1 MKILKTIFSGVQPS
15 GQLTLG
21 NYLGAIKNWKDIGD
35 EYNSIFCVVDMHAL
49 TTRQVPAQLRKN
61 TLEVLAQYIACGLN
75 PEKHTLF
82 IQSHVHQHAQLA
94 WVLNCYTM
102 FGEMSRMTQFKDKS
116 AKNADNIN
124 VGLFTYPVLM
134 AADILLYNTDLV
146 PVGSDQK
153 QHIEIA
159 RDIAHRFNSVYSDTF
174 TIPEPYIPK
183 ISAKI
188 MNLVEPTKKM
198 SKSDENVNSFILL
211 NDQPEDIIRK
221 FKRATTDS
229 DGEIVYKEGKDGI
242 NNLMNIYSSITG
254 KSFDVI
260 SNEFSGYGDFKLA
273 AGEATAELLRPIR
286 EETAYLLKNKD
297 YLENVYKQGADKA
310 SYQADKMLMR
320 VYRKIGLK

>member
-1 MKILKTIFSGVQPS
+1 MKTIFSGVQPS
-15 GQLTLG
+15 GKLTLG
-21 NYLGAIKNWKDIGD
+21 NYLGAIKNWRDISD

-49 TTRQVPAQLRKN
+49 TARQVPANLRKN
-61 TLEVLAQYIACGLN
+61 TLEVLAQYIACGLS
-75 PEKHTLF
+75 PDKHTLF

-159 RDIAHRFNSVYSDTF
+159 RDIAHRFNSVYGDTF

-183 ISAKI
+183 TSAKI
-188 MNLVEPTKKM
+188 MNLVEPSKKM

-211 NDQPEDIIRK
+211 NDEPEAIIRK

-260 SNEFSGYGDFKLA
+260 SKEFSGYGDFKLA
-273 AGEATAELLRPIR
+273 VGEATAQMLKPIR
-286 EETAYLLKNKD
+286 EETEYLLKNKD
-297 YLENVYKQGADKA
+297 YLETVYKQGAQKA
-310 SYQADKMLMR
+310 SEQADKMLMR

>member
-1 MKILKTIFSGVQPS
+1 MKTIFSGVQPS

>member
-1 MKILKTIFSGVQPS
+1 MKTIFSGVQPS

-21 NYLGAIKNWKDIGD
+21 NYLGAIKNWKSMAD

-49 TTRQVPAQLRKN
+49 TTRQVPAQLRRN
-61 TLEVLAQYIACGLN
+61 TLEVLAQYISCGLN
-75 PEKHTLF
+75 PDQHTLF
-82 IQSHVHQHAQLA
+82 IQSHVPAHSQLA

-116 AKNADNIN
+116 IKNADNIN

-159 RDIAHRFNSVYSDTF
+159 RDIANRFNKIHSDTF
-174 TIPEPYIPK
+174 TVPEPYISK
-183 ISAKI
+183 TSAKI
-188 MNLVEPTKKM
+188 MNLVEPSKKM

-211 NDQPEDIIRK
+211 NDEPEAIIRK

-254 KSFDVI
+254 KTFDII
-260 SNEFSGYGDFKLA
+260 SSEFSGYGEFKLA
-273 AGEATAELLRPIR
+273 VGEATVEALRPIR

-297 YLENVYKQGADKA
+297 YLENVYKQGAQKA
-310 SYQADKMLMR
+310 NYMADKMLMR
-320 VYRKIGLK
+320 VYKKIGLK

>member
-1 MKILKTIFSGVQPS
+1 MKTIFSGVQPS

-21 NYLGAIKNWKDIGD
+21 NYLGAIKNWSTMPD

-49 TTRQVPAQLRKN
+49 TTRQVPTQLRKS

-75 PEKHTLF
+75 PDKHTLF
-82 IQSHVHQHAQLA
+82 IQSHVPQHAQLG

-116 AKNADNIN
+116 VKNADNIN

-159 RDIAHRFNSVYSDTF
+159 RDIAHRFNTVYGDTF
-174 TIPEPYIPK
+174 TVPEPYIPK

-198 SKSDENVNSFILL
+198 SKSDENINSFILL
-211 NDQPEDIIRK
+211 NDNPETIIRK

-254 KSFDVI
+254 KTFDI
-260 SNEFSGYGDFKLA
+260 ICNEFSGYGDFKLA
-273 AGEATAELLRPIR
+273 VGEATVEILKPIR
-286 EETAYLLKNKD
+286 EETEYLLKNKD
-297 YLENVYKQGADKA
+297 YLENVYKQGAEKA
-310 SYQADKMLMR
+310 AYIANKMLMR